1 MSNAPKN
8 LPPAFEKALL
18 TYLKKTYLKK
28 GRADSPWNQRDT
40 EYFAR
45 GIVELNRSFT
55 ETRSQKAFNYLNDPI
70 MRSGY
75 LAYFLPV
82 NAMKAYGIL
91 SRFHTPDLKK
101 ERIRVADIGA
111 GPLTLSFGLLFQ
123 LANELQKYPD
133 AKITLQIDA
142 FEQNKKIVTD
152 GRGILFDYLHEA
164 GLEKRI
170 SVQVRDF
177 SGSFFTHLRGA
188 GTYDYLLL
196 GNILNEFD
204 ERGDQVAL
212 VLRILSQLSKPGST
226 ALFIEPG
233 SKKFTRDLQAVRD
246 EILEA
251 TDYRV
256 QAPCLHQS
264 KCPLNLT
271 SKSDWCNFNEAWQAP
286 GFIRDFDELTEL
298 KKSFLLYSYLLLE
311 NDVTSAPKNSKKDF
325 IAISDLMKETGRLEV
340 IGCGPAGRVRFI
352 RAHRDMTK
360 SNEDFER
367 IRRGTRF
374 SAPDFESNSDFE
386 LNRNVPLKAK
396 DRVVV

>member
-1 MSNAPKN
+1 MSNAPQK
-8 LPPAFEKALL
+8 LPPAFERALL
-18 TYLKKTYLKK
+18 AYLKRTYLKK

-55 ETRSQKAFNYLNDPI
+55 ETRSQKAFNYLNDPV

-91 SRFHTPDLKK
+91 SRFHQPDLAQD
-101 ERIRVADIGA
+101 RIRVADIGA

-123 LANELQKYPD
+123 LADALQKSPD

-152 GRGILFDYLHEA
+152 GRGILFDYLREA

-170 SVQVRDF
+170 KIQVRDF

-212 VLRILSQLSKPGST
+212 VLRILSELGKPGTT

-246 EILEA
+246 EILAA
-251 TDYRV
+251 TDFRV
-256 QAPCLHQS
+256 QAPCLHQN

-271 SKSDWCNFNEAWQAP
+271 AKSDWCNFNESWQAP
-286 GFIRDFDELTEL
+286 QFIRDFDELTEL

-311 NDVTSAPKNSKKDF
+311 NDAELAPKNTSQDF
-325 IAISDLMKETGRLEV
+325 IAISDLMKEKGRLEV
-340 IGCGPAGRVRFI
+340 VGCGPAGRVRFI
-352 RAHRDMTK
+352 RAHRDVSK

-374 SAPDFESNSDFE
+374 SAPDFESHAEFE
-386 LNRNVPLKAK
+386 LNRNVALKVK
-396 DRVVV
+396 ERILV

>member
-1 MSNAPKN
+1 MSNAPKK
-8 LPPAFEKALL
+8 LPAAFEKALL
-18 TYLKKTYLKK
+18 GYLKRTYLKK

-91 SRFHTPDLKK
+91 NRFHTPDLKK

-111 GPLTLSFGLLFQ
+111 GPLTLSFGLLFH
-123 LANELQKYPD
+123 LTNELEKFPD

-152 GRGILFDYLHEA
+152 GRGILFDYLRES

-170 SVQVRDF
+170 SVQIRDF

-204 ERGDQVAL
+204 ERSDQVSL
-212 VLRILSQLSKPGST
+212 VLRILSQLSKSST
-226 ALFIEPG
+226 MALFIEPG

-251 TDYRV
+251 TDYRI

-271 SKSDWCNFNEAWQAP
+271 AKSDWCNFNEAWQAP
-286 GFIRDFDELTEL
+286 QFIRDFDELTEL
-298 KKSFLLYSYLLLE
+298 KKSFLLYSYLLLK
-311 NDVTSAPKNSKKDF
+311 NDVASAPKNSKKDF
-325 IAISDLMKETGRLEV
+325 LAISDLMKEKGRLEV
-340 IGCGPAGRVRFI
+340 VGCGPAGRVRFI

-367 IRRGTRF
+367 IRRGTKF
-374 SAPDFESNSDFE
+374 SAPDFEPKPDFE
-386 LNRNVPLKAK
+386 LNRNMPLKAK
-396 DRVVV
+396 ERIVV